1 MRKIILA
8 SKSKA
13 RRKLLK
19 QIGLKFTV
27 TESNAKEQ
35 KSHKKGCSRLVI
47 DNALNKAKEVAKR
60 LSAGIIIAAD
70 TIVLSGNKIIAKP
83 KNMKDAF
90 KTLKL
95 LSKKPQWVYTGLAV
109 LDIDQNKLITD
120 YEKTKIYMYKLND
133 KEIKSYFKKVS
144 PLDKAGSFDIQG
156 IGGMFID
163 RVEGCFYNV
172 VGMPL
177 AKLAKILKKLDVDIF
192 S

>member
-13 RRKLLK
+13 RKKLLK

-27 TESNAKEQ
+27 TESNATEL
-35 KSHKKGCSRLVI
+35 KSLKRGCRRLVI
-47 DNALNKAKEVAKR
+47 DNALNKSKEVAKR
-60 LSAGIIIAAD
+60 IKTGIIIAAD

-83 KNMKDAF
+83 KDMKDAF

-109 LDIDQNKLITD
+109 IDIDNNKIITD
-120 YEKTKIYMYKLND
+120 YEKTKIYMYKLSD
-133 KEIKSYFKKVS
+133 KEIKNYFKKVS

-156 IGGMFID
+156 VGGMFID

-177 AKLAKILKKLDVDIF
+177 AKLAKILKKLNVDIF